1 MSCLLRTALV
11 LATALVLLSTACAP
25 RSARPPGAS
34 STKPTE
40 APQAPPTSL
49 GGLVGGACE
58 YANYPGTATI
68 VRVEKT
74 AESLAQVKIAGG
86 AGYEGYEV
94 HFTFK
99 SDQPLPEEWSR
110 KALESEHS
118 FQLANSWYVGPKYL
132 AKYKI
137 ELGAQLPCTL
147 RIITKGTC
155 TPMLFAFDGIDQT
168 DYFEAQ
174 Q

>member
-11 LATALVLLSTACAP
+11 LAAVLVLLSAACAP
-25 RSARPPGAS
+25 RIALPSGAS
-34 STKPTE
+34 STKPTD
-40 APQAPPTSL
+40 APQVQPTSA

-58 YANYPGTATI
+58 YADYPGEAVI

-74 AESLAQVKIAGG
+74 SESLAQVKVAGG

-94 HFTFK
+94 RFTFK
-99 SDQPLPEEWSR
+99 SDQPLPEEGSR
-110 KALESEHS
+110 KALENEHS
-118 FQLANSWYVGPKYL
+118 FQLANSWYVGTEYL

-137 ELGAQLPCTL
+137 EPGAQLPCTL